1 MYKIVIFISFNP
13 FVFHIIRTGIIEL
26 KITNWLLTFFGISFF
41 LATTMFLV
49 FRKFW
54 NLLVRKVARS
64 TNREIELNA
73 SSNTSVVRLS
83 NHFAALLHQIG
94 LTVSQS
100 VVDYLIIPC
109 FTTDWKVIP
118 SKLWLVHDLSFLL
131 SYLCFFAPFVSSPL
145 LRRWTQHFF
154 RFNFLTRPFLP
165 FKNLHHQLWIWI
177 FASIFQFFIVE
188 VDSSGHERTNLP
200 KLCEH
205 TSKQRTI
212 WIRNVSRN

>member
-1 MYKIVIFISFNP
+1 
-13 FVFHIIRTGIIEL
+13 
-26 KITNWLLTFFGISFF
+26 
-41 LATTMFLV
+41 MFLV

-154 RFNFLTRPFLP
+154 RFNFLIRFYRLKICTTNSGFEFSLQFFNFSSSR
-165 FKNLHHQLWIWI
+165 WIVVATNEQI
-177 FASIFQFFIVE
+177 CPSCASIRRNSERFG
-188 VDSSGHERTNLP
+188 SGTFRVI
-200 KLCEH
+200 KG
-205 TSKQRTI
+205 
-212 WIRNVSRN
+212 